1 MSCGHMIHAST
12 EAGPA
17 GKTAA
22 ESRAIGAPA
31 EQWLLLVHQ
40 LPARPVSLRVRTWRR
55 MQQLGAVAV
64 KSSVYALPNRPE
76 TREDFEWVRAEI
88 VAGGGQ
94 ATVFQAS
101 TIDTISGDDL
111 REAFRRDRNEDYRT
125 LVRAVEK
132 LVRAA
137 GARHRTDPRLL
148 PKALRL
154 WRERLAEIEAL
165 DYFAASGRE
174 TARASVDTLEAL
186 SAGSRTSAPATGR
199 DGTIDPATFM
209 RRRWM
214 TRHRP
219 GVDRM
224 ASAWLIR
231 RFIDPHAVFTFAAPD
246 GPREPGAVTFDMF
259 EGDFTH
265 EGDRCT
271 FEVLCARF
279 GLTDGHLTGIAELVH
294 DLDLKDSRFG
304 RPEAPLLG
312 ALVEGLRQLH
322 GRDEELLEHGIA
334 LFDALYQ
341 GQLASPAPP
350 RRTPATASVG
360 RRKRT
365 RGA

>member
-1 MSCGHMIHAST
+1 MT
-12 EAGPA
+12 P
-17 GKTAA
+17 
-22 ESRAIGAPA
+22 P

-40 LPARPVSLRVRTWRR
+40 LPTRPVSLRVRTWRR

-64 KSSVYALPNRPE
+64 KNSVYALPNRPE

-111 REAFRRDRNEDYRT
+111 REAFRRERNEDYRS

-132 LVRAA
+132 IARAA
-137 GARHRTDPRLL
+137 GARRRADPRAL

-165 DYFAASGRE
+165 DYFAARGRDA
-174 TARASVDTLEAL
+174 ARAAVNRLEAL
-186 SAGSRTSAPATGR
+186 PAGSRTSAPVTNR
-199 DGTIDPATFM
+199 DGTLDHTAFR
-209 RRRWM
+209 RRRWL
-214 TRHRP
+214 TRRRP
-219 GVDRM
+219 GIDRM

-231 RFIDPHAVFTFAAPD
+231 RFIDPHAVFAFVAPD
-246 GPREPGAVTFDMF
+246 APREPGAVTFDMF

-279 GLTDGHLTGIAELVH
+279 GVHEARLGDIAELVH
-294 DLDLKDSRFG
+294 DLDLKDARFG

-312 ALVEGLRQLH
+312 ALVDGLRQLH
-322 GRDEELLEHGIA
+322 ERDEDLLEHGIA
-334 LFDALYQ
+334 LFDALYE
-341 GQLASPAPP
+341 GQVASSAPP
-350 RRTPATASVG
+350 RRTRATPGAG
-360 RRKRT
+360 RRKRA
-365 RGA
+365 RRA